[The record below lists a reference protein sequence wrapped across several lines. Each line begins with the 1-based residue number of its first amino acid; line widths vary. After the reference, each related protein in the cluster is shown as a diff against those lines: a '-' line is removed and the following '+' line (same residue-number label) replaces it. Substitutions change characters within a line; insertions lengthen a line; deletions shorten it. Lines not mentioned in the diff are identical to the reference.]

1 MTLENIYYIG
11 QTIAVLAVLISLA
24 AIWIQMRQA
33 NRLAKLETTRTIWA
47 EATQMLRSQADDPE
61 KADFLQ
67 RSLFAG
73 EEITDAEKTRLY
85 LILVSTFVGLE
96 NGFAMTQGDMMDE
109 FFWPRMRASAVDYL
123 KPTRGQRWWS
133 IARERTFA
141 HNVAFVAEID
151 AIVAQIKAT
160 DGTRTN

>member
-73 EEITDAEKTRLY
+73 EKITDAEKTRLY
-85 LILVSTFVGLE
+85 LILVSTFVAFE
-96 NGFAMTQGDMMDE
+96 NGFAMTQGNMMDE

-123 KPTRGQRWWS
+123 KPVRGQRWWS

-141 HNVAFVAEID
+141 HNAAFVAEID
-151 AIVAQIKAT
+151 SLIVQINSPKSNNT
-160 DGTRTN
+160 D